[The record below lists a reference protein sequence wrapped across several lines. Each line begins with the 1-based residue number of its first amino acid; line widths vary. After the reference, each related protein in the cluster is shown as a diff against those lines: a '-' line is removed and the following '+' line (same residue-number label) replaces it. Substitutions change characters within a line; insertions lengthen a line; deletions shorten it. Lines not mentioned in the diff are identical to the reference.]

1 MAFSPRSKNEIL
13 TDMINF
19 VRFNTAVT
27 DFTVGSVVR
36 TILEAAAIEDD
47 EQYFQMVQLL
57 DAFSIS
63 SARGSKLDLR
73 VADFGIVRRSPVK
86 ATVPVRFYDNTV
98 VQDQLA
104 QDQLS
109 GSSTVLLFDSAIFPT
124 TGFPYTVRL
133 GEGKPEVQDR
143 VVSAND
149 ITLNKL
155 TLTTTLSSDLS
166 VGDRV
171 SLVTGASS
179 RTISLSTGVQA
190 PATSTQPAKT
200 YRTTEPAFIVAGNF
214 LSNEVS
220 AVADTAGTIGNVA
233 ASRVTQFTGSDPF
246 QGAGVTNPSSASG
259 GLNRETDAELRARAL
274 DQIQS
279 LSRGTVLAVKTG
291 AIGVEDP
298 ITKSKSTSASLLEDF
313 EANEVRVYID
323 DGTGLVPDT
332 VSHAEAHIMSGA
344 DGGGVPTTL
353 LRVDDDSWPS
363 SGYAFTN
370 FTDATITT
378 DIATVVHYSAK
389 NDTYPY
395 YIYSDVSLVIS
406 ASTHDTYYVDALTL
420 SAEEGQTRF
429 SCHDFPIVR
438 GAFKLYRQTGT
449 NWSLLTLDTDY
460 RLNKGTGE
468 VQLTIPGGLIAGDV
482 LLAHYT
488 YYTNLVREVQ
498 KVLEGDPTNSIQ
510 YPGVKAAGVFL
521 SVEAPS
527 IKRINIV
534 ASISALPGYT
544 ETDLAPLV
552 QRSMENY
559 VKSLKIGEDVIRAKL
574 IDVAYNVTGVADVH
588 ISSPATNTV
597 VLENELPLP
606 NDSSGN
612 SLVVIS

>member
-19 VRFNTAVT
+19 VKFNTAVT

-57 DAFSIS
+57 DAFSVN

-73 VADFGIVRRSPVK
+73 VSDFGIVRRSSVK
-86 ATVPVRFYDNTV
+86 ATVPVRFYDNSL

-109 GSSTVLLFDSAIFPT
+109 GSSTVLLFDSAVFPT
-124 TGFPYTVRL
+124 TGFPYTIRL

-155 TLTTTLSSDLS
+155 TLTTTLTSDLA

-171 SLVTGASS
+171 SVVTGASS
-179 RTISLSTGVQA
+179 RTISLSTGVSA
-190 PATSTQPAKT
+190 PATATQQAKT

-233 ASRVTQFTGSDPF
+233 ASRVTQFTGSAPF
-246 QGAGVTNPSSASG
+246 QGAGVTNPSSAAG
-259 GLNRETDAELRARAL
+259 GLNRETDSELRARAL

-323 DGTGLVPDT
+323 DGTGLVPDS
-332 VSHAEAHIMSGA
+332 VSHAEAHATVGTG
-344 DGGGVPTTL
+344 DGVHFPSTSPG
-353 LRVDDDSWPS
+353 VDDDTWPS
-363 SGYAFTN
+363 SGYAITN
-370 FTDATITT
+370 FTDATLDSTPPELF
-378 DIATVVHYSAK
+378 HYSAK
-389 NDTYPY
+389 NDTFPY
-395 YIYSDVSLVIS
+395 VLYADTAVTSDL
-406 ASTHDTYYVDALTL
+406 DTYYVDALTL

-429 SCHDFPIVR
+429 NCHDFPIVR
-438 GAFKLYRQTGT
+438 GAFKLYRNTGT
-449 NWSLLTLDTDY
+449 SWTLLTLDTDY

-468 VQLTIPGGLIAGDV
+468 VQLTIPGGLIAGDI

-498 KVLEGDPTNSIQ
+498 KVLEGDPLNSIQ

-521 SVEAPS
+521 SVEAPA
-527 IKRINIV
+527 IKRINII
-534 ASISALPGYT
+534 ATISALPGYA
-544 ETDLAPLV
+544 ETDLVPLV
-552 QRSMENY
+552 RRNMENY

-574 IDVAYNVTGVADVH
+574 IDVAYNVTGIADVH
-588 ISSPATNTV
+588 VLSPTTNTV